1 MPVGGQRSRAVEAGT
16 HEEATMSWI
25 GEFNVGLGGFLCALV
40 AGLVLFAARAE
51 GEGAQTP
58 QRSETSGEEV
68 SQEALRSAL
77 AELKAKVEKAQAA
90 KLPTLYAEVP
100 FTVGTKFVEQ
110 DWENRRVGRRRADW
124 VAFLLRQIRYES
136 TMLDDLLGGK
146 PDPRPVPPLPAYAR
160 LEKQGSYLCLDGKPM
175 LLVTTRYPR
184 AVNDETASS
193 EAARARARGQVDY
206 RYAGR
211 GELWGFVS
219 SVGAH
224 RYDFQTTP
232 IWELYQKD
240 PKSHRVFDGGWCG
253 HIIKDRWSIGGFG
266 GTETEC
272 IISLDYPPMLEAVRK
287 SILMKAEEFK
297 KDRHYNDYKM
307 LALQWEL
314 TYQNYDEAS
323 LRKWQEWLRC
333 RYGTIEELNSIWKT
347 DLTDFSE
354 VTLPPVQWNAEEN
367 PAKFYDFGEFNL
379 WRFTDYLLWA
389 RTVITEQLPG
399 WYTTTGGG
407 QPFGSGFA
415 HDAVDEEYLRVN
427 GVVDV
432 FLSETGSRSW
442 GTAVFMDLQHSI
454 DPNTM
459 IQDPEYH
466 AAGGLMPL
474 MFFHGAAVIDFYDWV
489 GAGVNALL
497 PHGYATLRGTLDA
510 RRLAEYIVQFPK
522 AVPQAALLYSRAS
535 LIQRFPGTTGRQ
547 GADTP
552 YTLEL
557 QKCYRAGT
565 LLDTP
570 IGFITTRQVTMGI
583 GEGIKVI
590 IVPGAYFAGADE
602 VAKVLSFAEAG
613 GTVVVMPTSF
623 VADEYNRRRHYLDA
637 VGIEI
642 VKEEEPRNLAA
653 KARAGVSMPG
663 SEYDFIQGPIAE
675 TVVSDEPTA
684 ALTWTAKGPKAADTL
699 AGRGIR
705 QTVKVT
711 GDHQVLA
718 TYEDG
723 SPAVLAKPHG
733 RGQVIYVA
741 MQLEQDSIGDLLDW
755 VYDRAGVERL
765 VRAQTPTGEPVPGLE
780 SRTVRYGDGYLTY
793 LYNLSEQT
801 VTAKLRPAVKVTS
814 IQDLTYAR
822 TLEPSATFE
831 VGPYDFYILK
841 LLP

>member
-1 MPVGGQRSRAVEAGT
+1 M
-16 HEEATMSWI
+16 
-25 GEFNVGLGGFLCALV
+25 
-40 AGLVLFAARAE
+40 
-51 GEGAQTP
+51 GA
-58 QRSETSGEEV
+58 SEV
-68 SQEALRSAL
+68 SRDGLREALAD
-77 AELKAKVEKAQAA
+77 LKAKVEKAQAQN
-90 KLPTLYAEVP
+90 LPTLYAEVP
-100 FTVGTKFVEQ
+100 LTVGMRFVEQ
-110 DWENRRVGRRRADW
+110 DWDSRRIGNRRADW

-136 TMLDDLLGGK
+136 QALDDLLAGK
-146 PDPRPVPPLPAYAR
+146 PDPRPVPPIPDYAA
-160 LEKQGSYLCLDGKPM
+160 LAKQGNYFCLDGKPA

-184 AVNDETASS
+184 AETDETASS

-253 HIIKDRWSIGGFG
+253 HIIKDRWSIGGYG

-287 SILMKAEEFK
+287 SILMKAEEFR
-297 KDRHYNDYKM
+297 KDPNYNRYKM

-314 TYQNYDEAS
+314 TYQNYDEPS
-323 LRKWQEWLRC
+323 KVKWQNWLSR

-347 DLTDFSE
+347 DLTDFDA
-354 VTLPPVQWNAEEN
+354 VTLPPVDWNAEEN

-389 RTVITEQLPG
+389 RNVIEEQLPG
-399 WYTTTGGG
+399 WPTTTGGG

-427 GVVDV
+427 GVVDI

-442 GTAVFMDLQHSI
+442 GTAVSMELQHSM
-454 DPNTM
+454 DPSAA

-474 MFFHGAAVIDFYDWV
+474 MFFHGAAVIDFYDWA
-489 GAGVNALL
+489 GAGANAAL
-497 PHGYATLRGTLDA
+497 PHAYATLRGTLDV
-510 RRLAEYIVQFPK
+510 RRLAEYVVQFPK
-522 AVPQAALLYSRAS
+522 ASPQAAILYSRAS
-535 LIQRFPGTTGRQ
+535 LIQRFPGTTGQR
-547 GADTP
+547 GVDTP

-570 IGFITTRQVTMGI
+570 MGFITTRQVKAGI
-583 GEGIKVI
+583 RDDLKVI
-590 IVPGAYFAGADE
+590 IVPGVYFANADE

-613 GTVVVMPTSF
+613 GTVVMMPTSF
-623 VADEYNRRRHYLDA
+623 VADEYNRRRDYLKGLG
-637 VGIEI
+637 VTILR
-642 VKEEEPRNLAA
+642 EEVPNYLAA
-653 KARAGVSMPG
+653 KARPGVSVPG

-675 TVVSDEPTA
+675 TIVTEEPTA
-684 ALTWTAKGPKAADTL
+684 AMTWKAEGPKPADSL

-705 QTVKVT
+705 QTIAVA

-718 TYEDG
+718 AYEDG
-723 SPAVLAKPHG
+723 SPAVVAKPHG
-733 RGQVIYVA
+733 RGEVIYVA
-741 MQLEQDSIGDLLDW
+741 MQLEQGSVADLLDW
-755 VYDRAGVERL
+755 VYDRASVERL
-765 VRAQTPTGEPVPGLE
+765 LRAKSPTGERIPGLE
-780 SRTVRYGDGYLTY
+780 SRTVRYGDGFLTY
-793 LYNLSEQT
+793 LYNMTERT
-801 VTAKLRPAVKVTS
+801 VTASLHPTMKVRS
-814 IQDLTYAR
+814 IEDLTYAR
-822 TLEPSATFE
+822 TQEPSATFE
-831 VGPYDFYILK
+831 LGPYEFCVLK
-841 LLP
+841 LLQ

>member
-1 MPVGGQRSRAVEAGT
+1 
-16 HEEATMSWI
+16 
-25 GEFNVGLGGFLCALV
+25 
-40 AGLVLFAARAE
+40 
-51 GEGAQTP
+51 
-58 QRSETSGEEV
+58 
-68 SQEALRSAL
+68 
-77 AELKAKVEKAQAA
+77 
-90 KLPTLYAEVP
+90 
-100 FTVGTKFVEQ
+100 
-110 DWENRRVGRRRADW
+110 
-124 VAFLLRQIRYES
+124 
-136 TMLDDLLGGK
+136 
-146 PDPRPVPPLPAYAR
+146 
-160 LEKQGSYLCLDGKPM
+160 
-175 LLVTTRYPR
+175 
-184 AVNDETASS
+184 
-193 EAARARARGQVDY
+193 
-206 RYAGR
+206 
-211 GELWGFVS
+211 
-219 SVGAH
+219 
-224 RYDFQTTP
+224 
-232 IWELYQKD
+232 
-240 PKSHRVFDGGWCG
+240 
-253 HIIKDRWSIGGFG
+253 
-266 GTETEC
+266 
-272 IISLDYPPMLEAVRK
+272 MLEAVRK
-287 SILMKAEEFK
+287 AILMKAEEFK
-297 KDRHYNDYKM
+297 KSPHYNDYKM
-307 LALQWEL
+307 LAMQWEL

-323 LRKWQEWLRC
+323 LRKWQEWLSR
-333 RYGTIEELNSIWKT
+333 RYGTIEELNTVWKT
-347 DLTDFSE
+347 DLTDFAD

-389 RTVITEQLPG
+389 RNVIAEQLPG
-399 WYTTTGGG
+399 WHTTTGGG

-466 AAGGLMPL
+466 ATGGLMPL

-510 RRLAEYIVQFPK
+510 RRLGECIVQFPK
-522 AVPQAALLYSRAS
+522 AAPQAALLYSRAS
-535 LIQRFPGTTGRQ
+535 LIQRFPGTTGNR
-547 GADTP
+547 GVDTP

-570 IGFITTRQVTMGI
+570 MGFITTRQVNMGI
-583 GEGIKVI
+583 GDGLKVI
-590 IVPGAYFAGADE
+590 IVPGAYFANADE
-602 VAKVLSFAEAG
+602 AAKVLSFAEAG

-623 VADEYNRRRHYLDA
+623 VADEYNRRRRYLDE

-642 VKEEEPRNLAA
+642 VKEEVPQYLAA

-675 TVVSDEPTA
+675 TVVSEEPTA
-684 ALTWTAKGPKAADTL
+684 TLTWTASGTKAADTL

-741 MQLEQDSIGDLLDW
+741 MQLEEGSIGDLLDW

-765 VRAQTPTGEPVPGLE
+765 VRVKSPEGGRVPGLE
-780 SRTVRYGDGYLTY
+780 SRTVRSGEGCLTY
-793 LYNLSEQT
+793 LYNMSERT
-801 VTAKLRPAVKVTS
+801 VTASLHPTVKVGS

-822 TLEPSATFE
+822 TLEPSATLE